1 MKTDDAY
8 ETPRFVSAQQVA
20 ELAGVSRSAVSRAFT
35 PGASIA
41 EETREKVM
49 AAAARLGYQVND
61 LARGLLANRSR
72 LVGLV
77 VTKPEVGFRA
87 HLVAAL
93 TRALIKRGNIP
104 FLINTGS
111 SEQEMQAAQT
121 ALFGYRAE
129 ATIILSGSP
138 PASFVELARRNGQPL
153 VMIGRSEPDCD
164 HVRID
169 NSAAAAKA
177 AALFVA
183 NGMKRLGLVGSAS
196 GTPSIVERE
205 CAFVTEAQR
214 LGASVTVA
222 RGGDSDY
229 GGGQEAANVLLDTA
243 ARPQAVFCVNDL
255 MALGVIDTARRRFGL
270 DVPSALCVIG
280 FDDIPE
286 AAWEAYRLTTFRQDP
301 QEMAARAIGQL
312 ERRLAEPGAP
322 PSIVQLQPTF
332 IMRES
337 ARFES

>member
-1 MKTDDAY
+1 M
-8 ETPRFVSAQQVA
+8 PGFVSAQQVA
-20 ELAGVSRSAVSRAFT
+20 RLAGVSRSAVSRAFT

-41 EETREKVM
+41 AETREKVM
-49 AAAARLGYQVND
+49 EAAAQLGYQVND

-77 VTKPEVGFRA
+77 VTKPELGFRA

-104 FLINTGS
+104 FLINTGDT
-111 SEQEMQAAQT
+111 EQDLEAARA

-153 VMIGRSEPDCD
+153 VMLGRSEPDCD

-169 NSAAAAKA
+169 NHGAAAKA

-183 NGMKRLGLVGSAS
+183 NGLTKLGLAGSES
-196 GTPSIVERE
+196 TTPSNMERE
-205 CAFVTEAQR
+205 RSFVEEAQR
-214 LGASVTVA
+214 LGASVKVA
-222 RGGDSDY
+222 RGRDSDY
-229 GGGQEAANVLLDTA
+229 AGGQKAAEMLLSGSD
-243 ARPQAVFCVNDL
+243 RPQGIFCVNDL
-255 MALGVIDTARRRFGL
+255 IAFGL
-270 DVPSALCVIG
+270 LDAARTRYSLETPRDLSVIG

-286 AAWEAYRLTTFRQDP
+286 ASWDAYQLSTFRQDP
-301 QEMAARAIGQL
+301 EEMAAHAIEQM
-312 ERRLAEPGAP
+312 ERRIADPNAL
-322 PSIVQLQPTF
+322 PSIVQLEPHF
-332 IMRES
+332 IARQS
-337 ARFES
+337 APFGS